1 MESEGST
8 YDKLDETQNVQVT
21 DGFVSFT
28 QTFWYL
34 GLLIS
39 YSLRDDDDVTARIA
53 AANSAM
59 GALKEVWRNP
69 HLDVY
74 SNYLL
79 FWAIP
84 MNLLLWG
91 CETRSLRQSLLDKLE
106 VFLNRSVRRI
116 LQINMTRV
124 KDQGLPNCR
133 VPEMFYAIPC
143 VRNMIAARQMDFVGE
158 MIRGPPDCPSRNM
171 ITACCN
177 HKRHVGRPQT
187 NRKNF
192 MVENLCL
199 LFTDV
204 PTVTIDRHGSLQSW
218 INEALN
224 KQYWTQ
230 LVYQLMHPTTPLP
243 E

>member
-74 SNYLL
+74 NKYLL
-79 FWAIP
+79 FWAIS

-91 CETRSLRQSLLDKLE
+91 CETWSLQQSLLDKLE
-106 VFLNRSVRRI
+106 VFL
-116 LQINMTRV
+116 
-124 KDQGLPNCR
+124 
-133 VPEMFYAIPC
+133 
-143 VRNMIAARQMDFVGE
+143 
-158 MIRGPPDCPSRNM
+158 
-171 ITACCN
+171 
-177 HKRHVGRPQT
+177 H
-187 NRKNF
+187 
-192 MVENLCL
+192 
-199 LFTDV
+199 
-204 PTVTIDRHGSLQSW
+204 
-218 INEALN
+218 
-224 KQYWTQ
+224 
-230 LVYQLMHPTTPLP
+230 
-243 E
+243 